1 MLILSQLNRHK
12 VVNYFSMHN
21 LALPEEIEIKKKLGS
36 GRRSQVY
43 LASYRQNSVVVKAYK
58 PEFIEKY
65 RQRYGVDIGEF
76 EFERNSKAY
85 HSELISAYIAKP
97 YRLLRAEEGFT
108 PALVQEFVDGVWLL
122 ELLKRLRYL
131 PEEILEAGY
140 LIVNEAAKLNLYDL
154 DISPGNIQVI
164 QSNQGKWSPKLYD
177 FNLMPQ
183 YLQPPNPFMRLG
195 FALGL
200 RSKNHRDYRS
210 LKQWERLGRE
220 AAQ

>member
-1 MLILSQLNRHK
+1 MLILGVFNRHERDH
-12 VVNYFSMHN
+12 YFSMQD
-21 LALPEEIEIKKKLGS
+21 LALPAEIEVRKKLGR
-36 GRRSQVY
+36 GRRSEVY
-43 LASYRQNSVVVKAYK
+43 LARYQEQVVVVKVYK
-58 PEFIEKY
+58 PDFIEKY

-85 HSELISAYIAKP
+85 SSNLMAPYIARP

-108 PALVQEFVDGVWLL
+108 PALVQEYVDGVWLL
-122 ELLKRLRYL
+122 DLMKRLRCL

-140 LIVNEAAKLNLYDL
+140 LIVSEAAKLNLYDL
-154 DISPGNIQVI
+154 DISPGNIQVL
-164 QSNQGKWSPKLYD
+164 QNNDGKWFPKLYD

-200 RSKNHRDYRS
+200 RSKNHRDFRS
-210 LKQWERLGRE
+210 LKQWERLGRQ
-220 AAQ
+220 AAL